1 MNTASIL
8 ILVGVAVLVIIAI
21 IAIRRG
27 KTGCCTDC
35 DTCGKSGCKVNDY
48 FKEDKE

>member
-8 ILVGVAVLVIIAI
+8 ILAGVIVLVIIAI
-21 IAIRRG
+21 VAIRSG
-27 KTGCCTDC
+27 KTGCCSDC
-35 DTCGKSGCKVNDY
+35 DACAKSGCKVNDY